1 MSVKSP
7 DSFVAQ
13 VGRCEMNE
21 AGDRREKAG
30 CRVAEVDECHSGELD
45 FIPVSDTRIMREA
58 V

>member
-1 MSVKSP
+1 M
-7 DSFVAQ
+7 FVQ

-30 CRVAEVDECHSGELD
+30 CLMAEVDEYHSGELD
-45 FIPVSDTRIMREA
+45 FIPVSDTRIMRGA